1 MLRPLTNPITMAIPV
16 KKEAP
21 VATEERA
28 SVFGVFSATNV
39 KHIAGGLLMLF
50 FISAAHGLTPD
61 EHAMLDWID
70 AHQDEAIKLLE
81 ETVNIGSGTMNHA
94 GVRAVGDA
102 MASSMEDLGMA
113 IEWIDMPPEVDRAG
127 HLVARKGGAGAKFLL
142 IGHLDTV
149 FEADDTF
156 QAFTREGNVATGPG
170 ISDMKSGNVVL
181 VYALKALAEAGVLED
196 IPIAVVFTG
205 DEEKPGKPLEVAR
218 KDLIDAGKWADI
230 ALGFEGAITTED
242 SDWATIARRSS
253 SSWILETTG
262 TQAHSSAIF
271 SERVG
276 AGAINE
282 AARILSRFYEDV
294 RGDYGLTFNAGT
306 IQGGTTVTYDSAQN
320 RGSTFGKT
328 NVVPSTATVHG
339 GIRALTPEQLAASK
353 TAMLEV
359 VADHLPNTTATLT
372 FEDSYPPMA
381 PTEGN
386 RALADQLSQ
395 INEELGRGP
404 MKIWDPLRRGAADIA
419 FVAPYTDALAG
430 LGALGEGGHT
440 PHESLELDSMSLA
453 IKRTALLIHRLATTS
468 NTNQ

>member
-1 MLRPLTNPITMAIPV
+1 VN
-16 KKEAP
+16 KEKIMVL
-21 VATEERA
+21 VACLA
-28 SVFGVFSATNV
+28 FSSTALSFSD
-39 KHIAGGLLMLF
+39 H
-50 FISAAHGLTPD
+50 